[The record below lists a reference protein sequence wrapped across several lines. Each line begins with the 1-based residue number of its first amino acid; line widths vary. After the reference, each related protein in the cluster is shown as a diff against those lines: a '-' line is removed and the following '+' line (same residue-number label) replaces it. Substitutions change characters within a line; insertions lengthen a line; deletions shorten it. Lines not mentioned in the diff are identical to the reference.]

1 MIVDYYTNFK
11 VPAFCLSI
19 NRKIYLILY
28 CLCIYLETIN
38 MNINNPSLNWEIG

>member
-11 VPAFCLSI
+11 VSAFCLSI

-28 CLCIYLETIN
+28 CLCVYLEIIN
-38 MNINNPSLNWEIG
+38 MNMNNPSLNWEIG